1 MLKPYLN
8 YGGIILKIESKTDN
22 KGKSRK
28 VHFRDLIIV
37 LLFLSVTILAV
48 IQIPKI
54 YVDSSTDIFI
64 PESHEITVIDKEIEK
79 EFGTMDS
86 IIMGVKVNFGTVLEP
101 EVLEVIDEITKSLE
115 SSDNIKSAMSVT
127 NMDYIAGTDEGMEVV
142 PILSDLSDKSIGE
155 FKKRLVDWNDIYL
168 GTFISKDSRLSA
180 IIIQPVSGASDEV
193 NKEIYGQIMA
203 LADKYKSA
211 NLSFPIAGL
220 PLIKEE
226 ISRSIMSDLAW
237 LIPVAAFL
245 ILGILFLSFRKPEGV
260 IFPLI
265 GLAVAVI
272 WVLGIIGF
280 LNITFTMATILVPV
294 LLLVVGSAY
303 GIHVMSHFYEDINHQ
318 TGFLDYETV
327 ELIINRSIK
336 TIIIPV
342 VLAGLTTAGGF
353 ASLVSSPLGPFR
365 TFGVL
370 SAVGVVCSQLSS
382 LILIPVLLR
391 LRYRRGID
399 TEKYHRISDKE
410 SRVRTSPAFVI
421 LEKIVNKRKWIVLI
435 FSAALFI
442 LTLGLIPK
450 ITVGTDTVKFFT
462 PDSRVVK
469 DITIFNEELSGS
481 NYLSII
487 ISAPEPGD
495 ILTPSF
501 LVNVE
506 NFEEYIQEQSKTVK
520 KVQTIVPSFKR
531 MNKLM
536 NQDRIPYDMDIRG
549 DSPSMDF
556 FGGDGFFSDDSWTP
570 DTTNGSVSDE
580 ILVDAEKADEP
591 LLSYGD
597 LADMLKESYLTAGNN
612 VSIEEFVAS
621 FLAME
626 NFEGEAFNEI
636 PVVPEKYGFS
646 DTDELKSLL
655 SQYLVLYSGNL
666 DMIINDSLE
675 PDKTLITLQLSDIS
689 REKQSRLMRNI
700 ESYWDYYLEDNWSY
714 DIGGGAALQ
723 YVLSDLVT
731 RSQYISLIAALL
743 VVWFIVAAMFRSPLA
758 GLIGLVPVFFALA
771 GIFLFMV
778 IFNFNLDIITSLL
791 ASLAIGI
798 GVDYAIHIMNA
809 YKRNMSQGDK
819 CLNMVYRTT
828 GKAVF
833 INAVSVAV
841 GFLSLTISRFVPIR
855 QMGILFAVSMLFA
868 SLSSLIVLPIIL
880 NKLKPKFLI
889 AKERR
894 TI

>member
-1 MLKPYLN
+1 
-8 YGGIILKIESKTDN
+8 
-22 KGKSRK
+22 
-28 VHFRDLIIV
+28 
-37 LLFLSVTILAV
+37 
-48 IQIPKI
+48 
-54 YVDSSTDIFI
+54 VDSSTDIFI
-64 PESHEITVIDKEIEK
+64 PKNHEITVIDKEIEK
-79 EFGTMDS
+79 EFGSMDS

-101 EVLEVIDEITKSLE
+101 EVLEVIDKITKNLE
-115 SSDNIKSAMSVT
+115 SSDIIKSAMSIT
-127 NMDYIAGTDEGMEVV
+127 NTDYIAGTEDGMEVV
-142 PILSDLSDKSIGE
+142 PILSDLSNNSITE

-193 NKEIYGQIMA
+193 NKDIYGQIMA
-203 LADKYKSA
+203 LTDKYKSA

-245 ILGILFLSFRKPEGV
+245 ILGILFISFRKPEGV

-272 WVLGIIGF
+272 WVLGIIGL

-318 TGFLDYETV
+318 TGFLHYEAV
-327 ELIINRSIK
+327 DSIINKSIK

-342 VLAGLTTAGGF
+342 MLAGLTTAGGAGLTTAGGF

-365 TFGVL
+365 TFGIL
-370 SAVGVVCSQLSS
+370 SAVGVICSQLSS

-391 LRYRRGID
+391 FRYRKGID

-410 SRVRTSPAFVI
+410 SRVKTSPAFVV
-421 LEKIVNKRKWIVLI
+421 LERIVNNRKWIVLT
-435 FSAALFI
+435 FSVVLFI

-495 ILTPSF
+495 ILDPSF
-501 LVNVE
+501 LVNIE
-506 NFEEYIQEQSKTVK
+506 NFEKYILEKSKTVK
-520 KVQTIVPSFKR
+520 KVQTIVPSLKR

-536 NQDRIPYDMDIRG
+536 NQDRIPYSTVLNN
-549 DSPSMDF
+549 SPSMDF
-556 FGGDGFFSDDSWTP
+556 FGGDGFFSDDSFAFG
-570 DTTNGSVSDE
+570 NDE
-580 ILVDAEKADEP
+580 LSNPDEP
-591 LLSYGD
+591 ESENKTADDPSLSYKDIAG
-597 LADMLKESYLTAGNN
+597 LLKESYLTAGSNIS
-612 VSIEEFVAS
+612 VEEFVYS
-621 FLAME
+621 FLELE

-636 PVVPEKYGFS
+636 PVDPEKYGFS
-646 DTDELKSLL
+646 DAVELKSLL

-689 REKQSRLMRNI
+689 RENQSQLMNNI
-700 ESYWDYYLEDNWSY
+700 ELYWDYYLADEWDYS
-714 DIGGGAALQ
+714 IGGGAVLQ

-743 VVWFIVAAMFRSPLA
+743 VVWIIVAAMFRSPLA

-809 YKRNMSQGDK
+809 YKRNISEGDN
-819 CLNMVYRTT
+819 CLNKVYRTT

-833 INAVSVAV
+833 VNAVSVAV
-841 GFLSLTISRFVPIR
+841 GFLSLTISQFVPIR
-855 QMGILFAVSMLFA
+855 QMGILFAVAMIFA

-880 NKLKPKFLI
+880 NKLKPNFLI
-889 AKERR
+889 LKGRK
-894 TI
+894 II